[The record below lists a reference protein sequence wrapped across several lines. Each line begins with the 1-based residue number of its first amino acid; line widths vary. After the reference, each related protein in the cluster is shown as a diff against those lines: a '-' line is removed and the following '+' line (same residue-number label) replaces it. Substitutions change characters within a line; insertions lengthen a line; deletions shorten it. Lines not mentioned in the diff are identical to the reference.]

1 MGYVIYIHRNKINNK
16 VYVGQTGQQVNQRWR
31 NGKGY
36 ANNSLFYRAIEKYG
50 WDNFDHD
57 IIFTGLD
64 KEQANRLEIETISL
78 FDSNNPDKGY
88 NLTEGGQGTNGYHL
102 TEEHKKHI
110 SEIQTGRLLT
120 EEWKQ
125 HISEAVRGENHPF
138 YGKKL
143 SDEHRKHL
151 SESHMGQ
158 KPAYGMLGK
167 KHSEETKKKMSE
179 ARKGRKFSEES
190 IQKIKDH
197 YNQDIKHVDTGNV
210 YHTAVQ
216 ASEATGCPVHGIY
229 GCCGGRQKT
238 TLGQKFEYVER
249 N

>member
-1 MGYVIYIHRNKINNK
+1 MSYIIYIHRNKINGK
-16 VYVGQTGQQVNQRWR
+16 VYIGQTSQNVNQRWR

-36 ANNSLFYRAIEKYG
+36 VNNTLFYRAIKKYG
-50 WDNFDHD
+50 WDNFEHD

-64 KEQANRLEIETISL
+64 KEQADKLENEMIL
-78 FDSNNPDKGY
+78 FFDSNNPDKGY
-88 NLTEGGQGTNGYHL
+88 NLTDGGQGTNGYHF
-102 TEEHKKHI
+102 TEEQKKHI
-110 SEIQTGRLLT
+110 SDIQTGRCLT

-151 SESHMGQ
+151 SESHKGHE
-158 KPAYGMLGK
+158 PTFGMLGK

-179 ARKGRKFSEES
+179 MRMGHETSKETRK
-190 IQKIKDH
+190 KIGKA
-197 YNQDIKHVDTGNV
+197 NSKAVRCIETGIV
-210 YHTAVQ
+210 YYG
-216 ASEATGCPVHGIY
+216 ASETQRQIGLRGSGVSMC
-229 GCCGGRQKT
+229 CCGKQETCG
-238 TLGQKFEYVER
+238 GYHWEYI

>member
-36 ANNSLFYRAIEKYG
+36 INNSLFYRAIEKYG

-64 KEQANRLEIETISL
+64 KEQANRLEVEIISL

-88 NLTEGGQGTNGYHL
+88 NLTEGGQGTNGYHF

-120 EEWKQ
+120 EEWK
-125 HISEAVRGENHPF
+125 
-138 YGKKL
+138 
-143 SDEHRKHL
+143 
-151 SESHMGQ
+151 
-158 KPAYGMLGK
+158 
-167 KHSEETKKKMSE
+167 
-179 ARKGRKFSEES
+179 
-190 IQKIKDH
+190 
-197 YNQDIKHVDTGNV
+197 
-210 YHTAVQ
+210 
-216 ASEATGCPVHGIY
+216 
-229 GCCGGRQKT
+229 
-238 TLGQKFEYVER
+238 
-249 N
+249 

>member
-57 IIFTGLD
+57 IVFTGLD
-64 KEQANRLEIETISL
+64 KEQANRLEVEMISL

-110 SEIQTGRLLT
+110 SEI
-120 EEWKQ
+120 
-125 HISEAVRGENHPF
+125 
-138 YGKKL
+138 
-143 SDEHRKHL
+143 
-151 SESHMGQ
+151 
-158 KPAYGMLGK
+158 
-167 KHSEETKKKMSE
+167 
-179 ARKGRKFSEES
+179 
-190 IQKIKDH
+190 
-197 YNQDIKHVDTGNV
+197 
-210 YHTAVQ
+210 
-216 ASEATGCPVHGIY
+216 
-229 GCCGGRQKT
+229 
-238 TLGQKFEYVER
+238 
-249 N
+249 

>member
-16 VYVGQTGQQVNQRWR
+16 IYVGQTGQQVNQRWR

-36 ANNSLFYRAIEKYG
+36 VNNPLFYRAIEKYG

-64 KEQANRLEIETISL
+64 KEQANRLEVEMISL
-78 FDSNNPDKGY
+78 FDSNNPDRGY

-102 TEEHKKHI
+102 TEEHRKHI

-158 KPAYGMLGK
+158 KSAYGMLGK
-167 KHSEETKKKMSE
+167 KHSDETKKKMSE
-179 ARKGRKFSEES
+179 MRMGHETSDETRK
-190 IQKIKDH
+190 KIGMANSKAVRCIETGIVYYGAAEAQRQIGCH
-197 YNQDIKHVDTGNV
+197 GSGVSMCCRGNQET
-210 YHTAVQ
+210 
-216 ASEATGCPVHGIY
+216 
-229 GCCGGRQKT
+229 CGGYHW
-238 TLGQKFEYVER
+238 EYVD
-249 N
+249 